1 MIEILAQTDDYIAVN
16 KPADMLVHR
25 TWLSCG
31 ETVLLL
37 QTLRDQLGR
46 HVFPVHRLDRP
57 TSGIML
63 FALHR
68 EAAQYFT
75 EQFGSRL
82 VRKTY
87 LAITRGW
94 TDDVGCIDYPLKE
107 QLDKIADRH
116 ADGDKPAQAACT
128 EYRTL
133 ARSELPIVSTPR
145 YATSRY
151 SLLRLMPHTGR
162 KHQIRRHLKHIFHP
176 IVGDTTHGDLRQN
189 RAIHRFCGNT
199 RLLLHAESLQ
209 FTDPQQR
216 EIHIAAPTDAAW
228 RQVQAALFP
237 EYTAQE

>member
-31 ETVLLL
+31 ETVFLL

-75 EQFGSRL
+75 GQFGSRL

-87 LAITRGW
+87 LAIARGW
-94 TDDVGCIDYPLKE
+94 TDDAGCIDYPLKE
-107 QLDKIADRH
+107 QLDKIADRY

-145 YATSRY
+145 YPTSR
-151 SLLRLMPHTGR
+151 
-162 KHQIRRHLKHIFHP
+162 
-176 IVGDTTHGDLRQN
+176 
-189 RAIHRFCGNT
+189 
-199 RLLLHAESLQ
+199 
-209 FTDPQQR
+209 
-216 EIHIAAPTDAAW
+216 
-228 RQVQAALFP
+228 
-237 EYTAQE
+237 

>member
-1 MIEILAQTDDYIAVN
+1 MDDA
-16 KPADMLVHR
+16 
-25 TWLSCG
+25 
-31 ETVLLL
+31 
-37 QTLRDQLGR
+37 
-46 HVFPVHRLDRP
+46 
-57 TSGIML
+57 
-63 FALHR
+63 
-68 EAAQYFT
+68 
-75 EQFGSRL
+75 
-82 VRKTY
+82 
-87 LAITRGW
+87 
-94 TDDVGCIDYPLKE
+94 GCIDYPLKE
-107 QLDKIADRH
+107 QLDKIADRY

-145 YATSRY
+145 YPTSRY

-189 RAIHRFCGNT
+189 RAIHQFCGNT

-237 EYTAQE
+237 EYKAQE